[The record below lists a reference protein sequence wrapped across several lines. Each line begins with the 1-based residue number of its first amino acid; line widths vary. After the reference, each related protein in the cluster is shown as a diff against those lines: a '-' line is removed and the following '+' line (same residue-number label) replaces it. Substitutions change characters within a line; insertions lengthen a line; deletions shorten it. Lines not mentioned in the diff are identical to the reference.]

1 MKTAIMFS
9 GQGSQYANMGLDV
22 LSLDKNKD
30 KVLLANEILG
40 FDVIAAL
47 KNENEELSN
56 TKYTQPLMV
65 LVSILLF
72 DSFREKND
80 YDFLLG
86 FSLGEYSA
94 LYAAGIYSFSDILKI
109 VKYRSEIME
118 EAASKNPG
126 KMAAVINFDYEI
138 LNEVVNDINNNEDKI
153 VTIANY
159 NSKKQLVISGNNLG
173 VDLTIEKLKELGA
186 RRVIPLNVSGGF
198 HSILMKDA
206 SNLLYD
212 YLKGF
217 NKNPNQKPLYL
228 NTTANALVF
237 DDLEKELKRQMYQS
251 VKFYQTI
258 ENLINE
264 GVLRFIEIGPGK
276 VLKNLVQKNY
286 DNLEVLNIEN
296 INDLKSLED
305 K

>member
-1 MKTAIMFS
+1 MFS

-22 LSLDKNKD
+22 LSKDKD

-138 LNEVVNDINNNEDKI
+138 LNGIVNDINNNEDKI

>member
-1 MKTAIMFS
+1 
-9 GQGSQYANMGLDV
+9 
-22 LSLDKNKD
+22 
-30 KVLLANEILG
+30 
-40 FDVIAAL
+40 
-47 KNENEELSN
+47 
-56 TKYTQPLMV
+56 
-65 LVSILLF
+65 
-72 DSFREKND
+72 
-80 YDFLLG
+80 
-86 FSLGEYSA
+86 
-94 LYAAGIYSFSDILKI
+94 
-109 VKYRSEIME
+109 
-118 EAASKNPG
+118 
-126 KMAAVINFDYEI
+126 
-138 LNEVVNDINNNEDKI
+138 
-153 VTIANY
+153 
-159 NSKKQLVISGNNLG
+159 
-173 VDLTIEKLKELGA
+173 
-186 RRVIPLNVSGGF
+186 
-198 HSILMKDA
+198 MKDA

>member
-22 LSLDKNKD
+22 LSKDKD

>member
-1 MKTAIMFS
+1 MFS

-22 LSLDKNKD
+22 LSKDKD

-138 LNEVVNDINNNEDKI
+138 LNEIVNDINNNEDKI

>member
-1 MKTAIMFS
+1 MFS

-22 LSLDKNKD
+22 LSKDKD

>member
-22 LSLDKNKD
+22 LSKDKD

-138 LNEVVNDINNNEDKI
+138 LNGIVNDINNNEDKI

-296 INDLKSLED
+296 INHLKSLED

>member
-22 LSLDKNKD
+22 LSKDKD

-56 TKYTQPLMV
+56 TKYSQTLMV

>member
-22 LSLDKNKD
+22 LSKDKD

-138 LNEVVNDINNNEDKI
+138 LNGIVNDINNNEDKI